1 MSADDEDLL
10 RMFAAANFA
19 DDVCRFHRTVS
30 ERVLY
35 VDVHARRD
43 AAFDQAFEL
52 ALILVRHRND
62 GNRKIRVKTEDSG
75 VRQIHARG
83 TRTTLPAN
91 HGDNAGV
98 RKGLQKI
105 TKSAKIMKKSF
116 FGLPFAS
123 TNRIFPFKRPRFFAS
138 SSRLNKSIVTTS
150 PSAPPAGVEPT
161 QPIASTCSGRD
172 MGERSFASVVPRVH
186 PRQIVYFSVC
196 TFSRPIAFIFAAA
209 HSSDLRSLGD
219 PVTREPMSSL
229 NSARYW

>member
-83 TRTTLPAN
+83 TRTTLPAT
-91 HGDNAGV
+91 HGDKPGA
-98 RKGLQKI
+98 RKGLHKI
-105 TKSAKIMKKSF
+105 TEVRKNHEEIF
-116 FGLPFAS
+116 FRFAL
-123 TNRIFPFKRPRFFAS
+123 
-138 SSRLNKSIVTTS
+138 RLD
-150 PSAPPAGVEPT
+150 
-161 QPIASTCSGRD
+161 Q
-172 MGERSFASVVPRVH
+172 
-186 PRQIVYFSVC
+186 
-196 TFSRPIAFIFAAA
+196 
-209 HSSDLRSLGD
+209 
-219 PVTREPMSSL
+219 
-229 NSARYW
+229 